1 MEQMIRT
8 KKEAQI
14 MNGGGKFLLNIN
26 IPPVKHE
33 IEIHTTE
40 HPRNDHI
47 LK

>member
-1 MEQMIRT
+1 
-8 KKEAQI
+8 

-33 IEIHTTE
+33 IKIHTTVP
-40 HPRNDHI
+40 PRHDRI